1 MNTHVPVLSRLRK
14 IAAIVG
20 FVPILTAMT
29 ACNTF
34 LPSQLQSDRNVD
46 TSDKVSAQSRKDFL
60 AAWTGKD
67 ASEVQKT
74 FGRPTRIEPTD
85 NTGGSRYFYRES
97 GQPHYIFEFNVRN
110 KVINAS
116 QGD

>member
-1 MNTHVPVLSRLRK
+1 MDTHASILSRIRK
-14 IAAIVG
+14 IAAVIGLVL
-20 FVPILTAMT
+20 LTGAT

-34 LPSQLQSDRNVD
+34 LPSQFQSDRNVD
-46 TSDKVSAQSRKDFL
+46 TSDKVPALSRKDFL
-60 AAWTGKD
+60 ATWIGKD

-85 NTGGSRYFYRES
+85 TNSGTRYFYRDA
-97 GQPHYIFEFNVRN
+97 GQPHYIFEFNARN
-110 KVINAS
+110 KVINAA